1 MRRARARDSTIY
13 RGPPGRFGNGAVQE
27 SRSALNTFG
36 PRLDIGLMRN
46 VRDPQRDIAGA
57 HPPDSGFWEAV
68 GSALAAL
75 ARRTGSSA
83 SGCPLPEVRE
93 AARDI
98 RELRHRQATEPDHR
112 IAV

>member
-1 MRRARARDSTIY
+1 MRS
-13 RGPPGRFGNGAVQE
+13 V
-27 SRSALNTFG
+27 
-36 PRLDIGLMRN
+36 
-46 VRDPQRDIAGA
+46 QRDLSAAGQ
-57 HPPDSGFWEAV
+57 PENGFWEAF

-98 RELRHRQATEPDHR
+98 RRLPHKQATKPDRR
-112 IAV
+112 IAA

>member
-1 MRRARARDSTIY
+1 MRSVHSEPSGTDRAD
-13 RGPPGRFGNGAVQE
+13 N
-27 SRSALNTFG
+27 
-36 PRLDIGLMRN
+36 
-46 VRDPQRDIAGA
+46 
-57 HPPDSGFWEAV
+57 GFWEAF

-98 RELRHRQATEPDHR
+98 RALRHQQATKPDHR
-112 IAV
+112 IAA

>member
-1 MRRARARDSTIY
+1 MLRHKIREL
-13 RGPPGRFGNGAVQE
+13 RGLGQALKRSP
-27 SRSALNTFG
+27 SAL
-36 PRLDIGLMRN
+36 DIESMRS
-46 VRDPQRDIAGA
+46 VHRELAEARE
-57 HPPDSGFWEAV
+57 PDTGFWEAF

-98 RELRHRQATEPDHR
+98 RELHQPGGDRDRRVA
-112 IAV
+112 A